1 LTDLFSKHRWRAA
14 LVVKKWSHC
23 AAVLAFIV
31 FSPGLVRAQFAVTVA
46 GDLDRYGP
54 TDVLPQNTAY
64 TMSAAKGESESFQI
78 MVTAPAGGL
87 TNVNVVV
94 PNLVGPGGQFIPSSS
109 LTLFREQYIYVSQAI
124 SSGEAVWDA
133 PNLRKGPGWYPD
145 GLIPFKDPISG
156 ASLSNSGAQYIAVP
170 FNLAANTN
178 QGIWVDV
185 TVPRTVTAGV
195 YTGTFVVTSNQGQ
208 QFVTLSLTVWN
219 FTLPVKPTLKSN
231 LNYWAGSA
239 NLAAL
244 TSQDTKNTNIML
256 MENRL
261 MPAIVNPPDE
271 SLYIGTYGLTNTGL
285 PLWSGANANNCAM
298 SPAPSVATIQAL
310 LAQQQPSSVF
320 VSLDIADEV
329 GSCLNLYPTIQQ
341 WGANA
346 HQAGVDNMVVMPPT
360 TALFSD
366 GTGTGRSA
374 VDIWDLL
381 PFQYDANPSVVNQ
394 ALAKGDTVWSYNALM
409 QDRYSPKWILDYAP
423 VNFRLQ
429 PGFINQSLGLSGISY
444 WRIDQ
449 WTSAPW
455 SNLDTIIESGY
466 IYTGEG
472 MLVYP
477 GAQVGVVGCVPSMR
491 LKYLRDGSDDFEY
504 IQMLKN
510 MGYGAWALQVAATV
524 GPDWTNWTRS
534 SAAVEAARIQLG
546 QRLDQLNGGS
556 GSTTPSLTITG
567 PANGATVSGTVNV
580 TTTTS
585 NVVRA
590 ELSIDDVYS
599 STVLTPPFNFNWN
612 SASVANGSHIITV
625 VGYNSTWQMS
635 IKSVTVTVDAASA
648 ATPVSLSISQPTAG
662 ATVSGTITVT
672 PVVSANVVRVEY
684 SIDNVYNSTFLNA
697 PFTFS
702 WNTGSVPAGNHTITA
717 VAYDAAWN
725 DAIVSVPVKTQ

>member
-1 LTDLFSKHRWRAA
+1 MTNLLLPQNHHQVIGFPPKLIHR
-14 LVVKKWSHC
+14 
-23 AAVLAFIV
+23 AVIFAFIA
-31 FSPGLVRAQFAVTVA
+31 FSPGLVRAQLAVTVA
-46 GDLDRYGP
+46 GDLDRYSP

-78 MVTAPAGGL
+78 MVSAPAGGL

-109 LTLFREQYIYVSQAI
+109 LTLFREHYVYVSQAI
-124 SSGEAVWDA
+124 SAGEAVWDG

-156 ASLSNSGAQYIAVP
+156 VSLSNSGAQYIAVP

-185 TVPRTVTAGV
+185 TVPRTATAGV

-208 QFVTLSLTVWN
+208 QSVTLSLTVWN
-219 FTLPVKPTLKSN
+219 FTLPVKPTLRSN
-231 LNYWAGSA
+231 LNYWNGSA

-244 TSQDTKNTNIML
+244 TSQDTKTTNIML

-261 MPAIVNPPDE
+261 MPSIVNPPDE
-271 SLYIGTYGLTNTGL
+271 SLYIGTYGLTDTGL
-285 PLWSGANANNCAM
+285 PIWSGANANNCAM

-310 LAQQQPSSVF
+310 LAQQQPSNVF

-374 VDIWDLL
+374 VDVWDLL
-381 PFQYDANPSVVNQ
+381 PFQYDANPSVVKQ

-449 WTSAPW
+449 WTSDPW
-455 SNLDTIIESGY
+455 NNLDTIIESGY

-546 QRLDQLNGGS
+546 QKLDQLNGGS
-556 GSTTPSLTITG
+556 ASTTPTLNITG
-567 PANGATVSGTVNV
+567 PANGTTVSGIVNV

-590 ELSIDDVYS
+590 ELSIDGVYQ

-612 SASVANGSHIITV
+612 SASVANGNHLITV
-625 VGYNSTWQMS
+625 VGYNSIWQMS
-635 IKSVTVTVDAASA
+635 IQSV
-648 ATPVSLSISQPTAG
+648 
-662 ATVSGTITVT
+662 
-672 PVVSANVVRVEY
+672 NVR
-684 SIDNVYNSTFLNA
+684 L
-697 PFTFS
+697 
-702 WNTGSVPAGNHTITA
+702 GN
-717 VAYDAAWN
+717 
-725 DAIVSVPVKTQ
+725 